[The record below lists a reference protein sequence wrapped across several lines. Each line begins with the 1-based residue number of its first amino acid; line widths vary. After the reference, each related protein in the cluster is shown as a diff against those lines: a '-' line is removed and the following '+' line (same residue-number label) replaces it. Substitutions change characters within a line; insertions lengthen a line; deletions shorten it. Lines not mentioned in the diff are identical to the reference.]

1 MAKKLADIQHL
12 SASYGSTQVLDDIS
26 FQVLEGQNWA
36 VVGSMGSGKTS
47 LAKALTGR
55 LFRKGQVSFF
65 QEEETTSKVYWIEQQ
80 HRFKNRSNVS
90 DFYLQQRFNSQD
102 SEDAYTILEELA
114 EEDSVA
120 IQSWLE
126 VFHLK
131 ALENKPLIQ
140 LSNGENKRL
149 QLVKALL
156 KQPDWLILDNPF
168 LGLDVEG
175 RAILSQCLAKLH
187 ALGIQFI
194 LISSAVVLPESITH
208 VMVLEAGKAVWQGD
222 KTTYEQK
229 KSHFITERDPG
240 WKEKLKDLIATKERF
255 PHFEWAI
262 QMKDVQV
269 KYGEKVVLSGF
280 NWEVKQ
286 GEKWLIYGPNGAG
299 KSTMLSLISADN
311 PQAYAQN
318 LVLFDRK
325 RGSGES
331 IWDIKKRM
339 GYVSPELHLYFRAPG
354 TVREVI
360 SSGLFDIMGLGKRM
374 SVDQSGRV
382 QTWMEIM
389 GLSHLSERNFQ
400 QISTGEQRMVL
411 LTRALVKNPP
421 LLILDEPCQGLDEDQ
436 IQHVKSLL
444 DFMSET
450 DDFTLLYVSHYES
463 DVPSCVTQRK
473 SMTC

>member
-1 MAKKLADIQHL
+1 MSKILADIQHL
-12 SASYGSTQVLDDIS
+12 SASYGSTQVLSNIS
-26 FQVLEGQNWA
+26 FQVLEGQHWA
-36 VVGSMGSGKTS
+36 IVGSMGAGKTT

-55 LFRKGQVSFF
+55 LFRKGTVSFF
-65 QEEETTSKVYWIEQQ
+65 QDGVPSSKVYWIEQQ

-114 EEDSVA
+114 EEDSDSINA
-120 IQSWLE
+120 WLD
-126 VFHLK
+126 VFHLTEL
-131 ALENKPLIQ
+131 ANKPLIQ

-168 LGLDVEG
+168 LGLDAQG
-175 RAILSQCLAKLH
+175 REILSQCLAKLPE
-187 ALGIQFI
+187 LGIHFI
-194 LISSAVVLPESITH
+194 LISSAMELPETVTH
-208 VMVLEAGKAVWQGD
+208 IMVLEAGQSIWQGD
-222 KTTYEQK
+222 KQAYEQRK
-229 KSHFITERDPG
+229 QLFIKSRVDD
-240 WKEKLKDLIATKERF
+240 WKAKLKELSTTKEVF
-255 PHFEWAI
+255 PSFQWAI

-269 KYGEKVVLSGF
+269 KYGEKEVLKGF

-286 GEKWLIYGPNGAG
+286 GDKWLISGPNGAG

-318 LVLFDRK
+318 LLLFDKK

-331 IWDIKKRM
+331 IWDIKKRI

-382 QTWMEIM
+382 EAWMEVM
-389 GLSHLSERNFQ
+389 GLAHLCERNFQ
-400 QISTGEQRMVL
+400 QISTGEQRLVL

-421 LLILDEPCQGLDEDQ
+421 LLILDEPCQGLDEEQ
-436 IQHVKSLL
+436 IRHVKELL
-444 DFMSET
+444 DFMSEQ
-450 DDFTLLYVSHYES
+450 DEFTLLYVSHYEQ

-473 SMTC
+473 NML

>member
-1 MAKKLADIQHL
+1 MSKILADIQYL
-12 SASYGSTQVLDDIS
+12 SASYGSAQVLSDIN

-36 VVGSMGSGKTS
+36 IVGSMGSGKTT

-55 LFRKGQVSFF
+55 LFRKGEVSFF
-65 QEEETTSKVYWIEQQ
+65 QEGISTSKVYWIEQQ

-114 EEDSVA
+114 EEDA
-120 IQSWLE
+120 DAMYAWLD
-126 VFHLK
+126 VFHLTEL
-131 ALENKPLIQ
+131 AHKPLIQ

-168 LGLDVEG
+168 LGLDVQG
-175 RAILSQCLAKLH
+175 REILSQCLAKLSQLNIH
-187 ALGIQFI
+187 FI
-194 LISSAVVLPESITH
+194 LISSAMELPDTVTH
-208 VMVLEAGKAVWQGD
+208 VMVLEHGQSVWQGE
-222 KTTYEQK
+222 KQAYEQQK
-229 KSHFITERDPG
+229 KHLVKFNVTG
-240 WKEKLKDLIATKERF
+240 WKSKLNELIRTKEDF
-255 PHFEWAI
+255 ASFEWAI
-262 QMKDVQV
+262 RMKDVQV
-269 KYGEKVVLSGF
+269 KYGDKVVLTGF
-280 NWEVKQ
+280 NWEVRQ
-286 GEKWLIYGPNGAG
+286 GDKWLIHGPNGAG

-339 GYVSPELHLYFRAPG
+339 GYVSPEMHLYFRATG

-374 SVDQSGRV
+374 SMDQSGRV
-382 QTWMEIM
+382 EAWMEVM
-389 GLSHLSERNFQ
+389 GLEHLSDRNFQ

-421 LLILDEPCQGLDEDQ
+421 LLILDEPCQGLDENQ
-436 IQHVKSLL
+436 IQHVKDLL
-444 DFMSET
+444 DYMSNQYE
-450 DDFTLLYVSHYES
+450 FTLLYVSHYES

-473 SMTC
+473 SMV